1 VASFHFLDLPES
13 ARTSKL
19 APLFKDEISW
29 PMSGPFF
36 IQGDSDADASQLSLR
51 MTRVATPFTLL
62 IDVGCTGA
70 ATSAMERLLLRR
82 QSILSALQGIDGAD
96 GRSVKAGA
104 SPTIFSSLTVDK
116 DGRAS
121 DHGTNL
127 VRFHLK
133 LLTTSFP
140 FATLW
145 RQSLEVL
152 RQCDQLLVTDDVTR
166 TGAWPAFG
174 EMRRI
179 LIPALSPDISHI
191 CFFLGHVQQG
201 SGCAHA
207 PQGQSDGGC
216 TD

>member
-1 VASFHFLDLPES
+1 MATDGLAAAPLADDEMLAAKSGKRYSATVASFHFLDLPES
-13 ARTSKL
+13 VRTSKL

-116 DGRAS
+116 DG
-121 DHGTNL
+121 
-127 VRFHLK
+127 
-133 LLTTSFP
+133 
-140 FATLW
+140 
-145 RQSLEVL
+145 
-152 RQCDQLLVTDDVTR
+152 
-166 TGAWPAFG
+166 
-174 EMRRI
+174 
-179 LIPALSPDISHI
+179 LSY
-191 CFFLGHVQQG
+191 
-201 SGCAHA
+201 
-207 PQGQSDGGC
+207 
-216 TD
+216 